1 MEKTISQIQ
10 KEVMIETTIWKAFS
24 PLSMVATMIKE
35 CGEVARVIN
44 HLYKDEKKKDGKKN
58 LFL

>member
-1 MEKTISQIQ
+1 
-10 KEVMIETTIWKAFS
+10 
-24 PLSMVATMIKE
+24 MVATMIEE
-35 CGEVARVIN
+35 CGEVVRVIN